1 LAGAGGKLSVLDW
14 DGVSNALTPATVA
27 TAALAAA
34 APQKNPRREVDG
46 WSLFI
51 LFSKKNWG
59 VSRLGHGG
67 TNPLARLLTFSGLL
81 QSNS

>member
-1 LAGAGGKLSVLDW
+1 LAGACGKFSVW
-14 DGVSNALTPATVA
+14 GTGVVSSALTPATVA

-34 APQKNPRREVDG
+34 ASQKNPRREVDG

-59 VSRLGHGG
+59 ASRLWHGG
-67 TNPLARLLTFSGLL
+67 TSPLARLLTFSGLL
-81 QSNS
+81 QSHS

>member
-59 VSRLGHGG
+59 VSRLWMGG
-67 TNPLARLLTFSGLL
+67 TKPTHQNLSF
-81 QSNS
+81 